1 MKRTLIVY
9 FFTFLLL
16 ACAYPCFS
24 QEAKQAGGE
33 LTDLKKDIDALKE
46 GQKAIQKDLQE
57 IKNLLSAKQAAPEFK
72 ETVLS
77 IKGDQF
83 KGNKEA
89 KLVLIEFF
97 DYQ

>member
-1 MKRTLIVY
+1 MKKLSMVY
-9 FFTFLLL
+9 LFTFLFLV
-16 ACAYPCFS
+16 CTYPCFS

-46 GQKAIQKDLQE
+46 GQKAIQKDLLE
-57 IKNLLSAKQAAPEFK
+57 IKGLLRAKQAAPEFK